1 LGQYLAP
8 KTVSAARW
16 CESEAVILVP
26 SQSILASSAML
37 MMVMSSDLN
46 RSAFSAATFGHRQ
59 PSSSVSISARFLRHH
74 RLMALAERRLPLERP
89 KSKRV
94 QVDTSSNRSKVRS
107 YSYQKI
113 RSGRN
118 S

>member
-1 LGQYLAP
+1 
-8 KTVSAARW
+8 VSAARW

-26 SQSILASSAML
+26 SQSISASSAML

-46 RSAFSAATFGHRQ
+46 RSAFFAATFGHRQ

-74 RLMALAERRLPLERP
+74 RLMALTERRLPLERP

-94 QVDTSSNRSKVRS
+94 QVAHKQKKVLSKDTL
-107 YSYQKI
+107 
-113 RSGRN
+113 GRN